1 MIPQSPY
8 YNWRTAR
15 ESYLRLM
22 RKPPTNVQLNE
33 QIVLMRDMLAILSDL
48 HMQINDLQSENAT
61 VTENLEKREEAL
73 RRLREL
79 MLGQKEAIQ

>member
-1 MIPQSPY
+1 
-8 YNWRTAR
+8 
-15 ESYLRLM
+15 M

>member
-1 MIPQSPY
+1 MTSVMSAIWPLE
-8 YNWRTAR
+8 A
-15 ESYLRLM
+15 E
-22 RKPPTNVQLNE
+22 
-33 QIVLMRDMLAILSDL
+33 MRDMLAILSDL

>member
-8 YNWRTAR
+8 YNWRTSR

-22 RKPPTNVQLNE
+22 RMQPTGVQLHE
-33 QIVLMRDMLAILSDL
+33 QIVLMRDMLAILVQL
-48 HMQINDLQSENAT
+48 HLQVDGLQREKAE
-61 VTENLEKREEAL
+61 VTEALEKREEAL